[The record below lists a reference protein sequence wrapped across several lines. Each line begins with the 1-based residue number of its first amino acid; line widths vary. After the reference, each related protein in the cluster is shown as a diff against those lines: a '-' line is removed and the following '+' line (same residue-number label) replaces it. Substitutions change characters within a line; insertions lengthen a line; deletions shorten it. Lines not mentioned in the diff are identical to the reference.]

1 MPRDRGSG
9 VWIWLLTTLLVAGGA
24 LLVYH
29 LATRP
34 GDLAGRTDP
43 AALYDDPTLLFTDP
57 GLLGSAIEA
66 RVTEAV
72 RSCMEDAGFSYRGP
86 AVVEELDGLL
96 DPGEDGYGIAAGPQV
111 APPHLGT
118 GGPGSGAADAYEA
131 ALYGT
136 GLTGATG
143 AEGGCA
149 AAGRA
154 ALDQALASLAA
165 LPYSIEQLESD
176 ALAHPAYVAALAEW
190 SACMGERGFP
200 AASPDELV
208 AAQAAALAAAASAEE
223 ARALADYE
231 RQVAAADFSCRAG
244 TLDPAVEEVAA
255 DLAPGFV
262 EANRPQLA
270 ALIPP
275 AGEMVPPD
283 EDLGTG
289 DVQIT
294 LRWWSTVDLDL
305 LVTDPAGETVSFS
318 YRTSASGGQ
327 LDRDAN
333 YPCDTATSEPVE
345 NVFWPAGGAP
355 AGAYRVTVTYQS
367 SCGDLGSQAYELI
380 VRLDGEVAEQS
391 RSTIEYG
398 RDITF
403 DLTYEGP

>member
-43 AALYDDPTLLFTDP
+43 AALYDQPSLLFTDP
-57 GLLGSAIEA
+57 GLLGSAIEV

-72 RSCMEDAGFSYRGP
+72 RACMEEAGFDYRGP
-86 AVVEELDGLL
+86 AVVEDLDGLL
-96 DPGEDGYGIAAGPQV
+96 DPGADGYGIAAGPQV
-111 APPHLGT
+111 EPPHLGT
-118 GGPGSGAADAYEA
+118 GGPGSGAANAYEA

-136 GLTGATG
+136 GLAGATSV
-143 AEGGCA
+143 EGGCA

-165 LPYSIEQLESD
+165 FPYSIEQLEAD

-208 AAQAAALAAAASAEE
+208 AAQAAALSAAASAEE
-223 ARALADYE
+223 ARALADRE
-231 RQVAAADFSCRAG
+231 RQMAAADFACRAG
-244 TLDPAVEEVAA
+244 TLDPAVDEVAA
-255 DLAPGFV
+255 DLAPAFV
-262 EANRPQLA
+262 AANRPQLA
-270 ALIPP
+270 VLIPP
-275 AGEMVPPD
+275 PGEEGGAV
-283 EDLGTG
+283 EGLGTG
-289 DVQIT
+289 DVQLT

-305 LVTDPAGETVSFS
+305 LVTDPAGETIYFS
-318 YRTSASGGQ
+318 HRTSGSGGQ

-345 NVFWPAGGAP
+345 NVFWPPGGAP
-355 AGAYRVTVTYQS
+355 AGDYHVTVTYQS

-380 VRLDGEVAEQS
+380 VRLDGEVAQTV
-391 RSTIEYG
+391 RSTIEYDQEVG
-398 RDITF
+398 LDV
-403 DLTYEGP
+403 TYEGP

>member
-9 VWIWLLTTLLVAGGA
+9 VGIWLLTTLLVAGGA
-24 LLVYH
+24 LLAYH

-66 RVTEAV
+66 RATEAV
-72 RSCMEDAGFSYRGP
+72 RACMKEAGFSYRGP
-86 AVVEELDGLL
+86 AVVEDLDALL
-96 DPGEDGYGIAAGPQV
+96 DPGADGYGIAAGPPV
-111 APPHLGT
+111 EPPHLGT
-118 GGPGSGAADAYEA
+118 GGPAWGAGDAYEA

-136 GLTGATG
+136 GLAGATG
-143 AEGGCA
+143 AGGGCA

-165 LPYSIEQLESD
+165 FPYSIEQLEAD

-208 AAQAAALAAAASAEE
+208 AAQSAALAAAASAEE
-223 ARALADYE
+223 ARTLADYE
-231 RQVAAADFSCRAG
+231 RRVAAADFACRAG

-255 DLAPGFV
+255 DLAPAFV
-262 EANRPQLA
+262 QANRPQLA
-270 ALIPP
+270 ILIPP
-275 AGEMVPPD
+275 PGGE
-283 EDLGTG
+283 EGLGTG
-289 DVQIT
+289 DVQLT

-305 LVTDPAGETVSFS
+305 LVTDPAGETIYFS
-318 YRTSASGGQ
+318 HRTSGSGGQ

-345 NVFWPAGGAP
+345 NVFWPPGGAP
-355 AGAYRVTVTYQS
+355 PGAYRVTVTYQS
-367 SCGDLGSQAYELI
+367 SCGDQGPQAYELI
-380 VRLDGEVAEQS
+380 VRLDGEVAQTVS
-391 RSTIEYG
+391 LTIEYG
-398 RDITF
+398 REIGL
-403 DLTYEGP
+403 DLTYEGA